1 MTVRH
6 LEIFLAVVDGGSM
19 RRAAQTLFISQPTIS
34 GAIREIE
41 QAYDVRL
48 FERLNQRLHITPQG
62 RQLAVYARQILSL
75 FREMEYTLQH
85 CAAHAILR
93 IGATLTI
100 GTCVLPEILRRL
112 QAQTALPTSVQVKN
126 TRAVEEDLLTGELDI
141 GFVEGE
147 ISHPDLVVLPVMQD
161 ALAAVVSVPAPPMT
175 LEQFCSTYPLL
186 LRESGSGTRDLLE
199 QQMQQKGIFCQPS
212 WTCSNT
218 QTLLCAAEAG
228 LGATVISRL
237 LTAEALAQGRLHE
250 ISLLDCHMMRTFCLV
265 WHKDKF
271 QGDGFLQFC
280 HICKEFG
287 AEHDLSIQ
295 NQT

>member
-19 RRAAQTLFISQPTIS
+19 RKAAQTLFISQPTIS

-85 CAAHAILR
+85 SAAHAILR

-100 GTCVLPEILRRL
+100 GTCVLPEILCRL
-112 QAQTALPTSVQVKN
+112 QTQTDIPTSVQVKN
-126 TRAVEEDLLTGELDI
+126 TRAVEEDLLTGALDI

-147 ISHPDLVVLPVMQD
+147 ITHPDLVVLPVMQD
-161 ALAAVVSVPAPPMT
+161 ALAAVAAKPAPPMT
-175 LEQFCSTYPLL
+175 LAQFCSTYPLL
-186 LRESGSGTRDLLE
+186 LRESGSGTRDLFE
-199 QQMQQKGIFCQPS
+199 QQIQQKGILCQPS
-212 WTCSNT
+212 WVCSNT
-218 QTLLCAAEAG
+218 QTLLSAAEMG

-237 LTAEALAQGRLHE
+237 LAAEVLQEGRLHE
-250 ISLLDCHMMRTFCLV
+250 ILLQDCQMMRTFCLV

-271 QGDGFLQFC
+271 QGNGFLTFC

-287 AEHDLSIQ
+287 AVHDLSIK
-295 NQT
+295 